1 MFLGWI
7 LLERGGVNVYVHAV
21 AGPPCCPLVAV
32 GACVVA
38 AAGGVLMWVDERH
51 RNERLHACRK
61 ITDSAWF
68 KAGGGFQIVT

>member
-38 AAGGVLMWVDERH
+38 TEEGVLR
-51 RNERLHACRK
+51 
-61 ITDSAWF
+61 
-68 KAGGGFQIVT
+68 

>member
-1 MFLGWI
+1 MPYPVRWWRVIVFLGWI

-38 AAGGVLMWVDERH
+38 TEEGVLR
-51 RNERLHACRK
+51 
-61 ITDSAWF
+61 
-68 KAGGGFQIVT
+68 